1 MTEPLIELRNVSKHF
16 AGVKALTDVSIAVH
30 PGEVVCLLGDN
41 GAGKS
46 TLIKILSGF
55 HPPSSGS
62 ICPRRTGDALRRPAR
77 RAFARHRHRPPGGG
91 NDSAH
96 ERGSQFLPRRGAEK
110 GTPPFRWL
118 DTERCN
124 SIALEQIRKFGIT
137 RVRDGDQLV
146 GTLSGGERQVIAI
159 GRAMYFGAK
168 VLILDEPTSALGVKE
183 ASTVLRFIN
192 HAKNQGVGVVFITH
206 NAHHA
211 MSAGDYFVVLIQG
224 QVAARFRRGEK
235 SSVEVL
241 SLMAGGEQIED
252 VAGEFAH
259 LGKNDAAARPAAQ
272 G

>member
-1 MTEPLIELRNVSKHF
+1 
-16 AGVKALTDVSIAVH
+16 
-30 PGEVVCLLGDN
+30 
-41 GAGKS
+41 
-46 TLIKILSGF
+46 
-55 HPPSSGS
+55 
-62 ICPRRTGDALRRPAR
+62 
-77 RAFARHRHRPPGGG
+77 
-91 NDSAH
+91 
-96 ERGSQFLPRRGAEK
+96 
-110 GTPPFRWL
+110 
-118 DTERCN
+118 
-124 SIALEQIRKFGIT
+124 
-137 RVRDGDQLV
+137 
-146 GTLSGGERQVIAI
+146 
-159 GRAMYFGAK
+159 MYFGAK

-259 LGKNDAAARPAAQ
+259 LGKNDAAARPATQ